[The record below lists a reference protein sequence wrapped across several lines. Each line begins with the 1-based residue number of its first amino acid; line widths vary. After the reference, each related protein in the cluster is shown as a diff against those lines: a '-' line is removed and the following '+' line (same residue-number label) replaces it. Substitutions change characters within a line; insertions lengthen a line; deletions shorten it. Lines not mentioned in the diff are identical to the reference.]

1 MAQRKT
7 LTEQQVSL
15 LRWIAAGCP
24 YGVMDGVHHRIS
36 VAALRNRVLVTIS
49 GRGSTW
55 AAKITDAGQ
64 DYLAQLDGPNP
75 PVPRQANVSVTQQ
88 LVDDVIAG
96 GGVLRVP
103 RRGWPSWKMPDY
115 RHRALLAMR
124 HGKVPDGKRLTVTVV
139 DRELEI
145 QLVDAP
151 ATRAAEPSSHRLRCR
166 RGSGAITPAAR
177 QFRERSER
185 HEVSRAQLQR
195 AARIIHAIA
204 VEAEKRRWTA
214 RTDAGDLTIIAQ
226 EHVFTLHLQEE
237 GVRTRGPWEEAVD
250 RFRGVSRDSY
260 FYRDR
265 ELPTGAYDA
274 AATGRLNLELN
285 REWPFRGRQ
294 SRWGDRQSWTL
305 EDRLPH
311 LFREIEE
318 RIVEAERV
326 AEERRVAT
334 ERAAEAAKLEAEE
347 HQRRWHVLM
356 ERARERLL
364 EDHRAKQLRNEA
376 GAWRDAD
383 RLRRYCDAV
392 DTAYGS
398 RPDTAEWL
406 AWARGYV
413 AQIDPLNRPPTM
425 PKPIEATPEAL
436 QPYLPEG
443 WSAHGPE
450 ARTHRSQHPW

>member
-151 ATRAAEPSSHRLRCR
+151 GYSGGRAELTPVTVPERVGRYHASGPAVSGAFGASRGFAGAAAAGREDHPCDRR
-166 RGSGAITPAAR
+166 RG
-177 QFRERSER
+177 
-185 HEVSRAQLQR
+185 
-195 AARIIHAIA
+195 
-204 VEAEKRRWTA
+204 
-214 RTDAGDLTIIAQ
+214 
-226 EHVFTLHLQEE
+226 
-237 GVRTRGPWEEAVD
+237 
-250 RFRGVSRDSY
+250 
-260 FYRDR
+260 
-265 ELPTGAYDA
+265 
-274 AATGRLNLELN
+274 
-285 REWPFRGRQ
+285 
-294 SRWGDRQSWTL
+294 
-305 EDRLPH
+305 
-311 LFREIEE
+311 
-318 RIVEAERV
+318 
-326 AEERRVAT
+326 
-334 ERAAEAAKLEAEE
+334 
-347 HQRRWHVLM
+347 
-356 ERARERLL
+356 
-364 EDHRAKQLRNEA
+364 
-376 GAWRDAD
+376 
-383 RLRRYCDAV
+383 
-392 DTAYGS
+392 
-398 RPDTAEWL
+398 
-406 AWARGYV
+406 
-413 AQIDPLNRPPTM
+413 
-425 PKPIEATPEAL
+425 
-436 QPYLPEG
+436 
-443 WSAHGPE
+443 
-450 ARTHRSQHPW
+450 

>member
-1 MAQRKT
+1 
-7 LTEQQVSL
+7 
-15 LRWIAAGCP
+15 
-24 YGVMDGVHHRIS
+24 
-36 VAALRNRVLVTIS
+36 
-49 GRGSTW
+49 
-55 AAKITDAGQ
+55 
-64 DYLAQLDGPNP
+64 
-75 PVPRQANVSVTQQ
+75 
-88 LVDDVIAG
+88 
-96 GGVLRVP
+96 
-103 RRGWPSWKMPDY
+103 
-115 RHRALLAMR
+115 
-124 HGKVPDGKRLTVTVV
+124 
-139 DRELEI
+139 
-145 QLVDAP
+145 
-151 ATRAAEPSSHRLRCR
+151 
-166 RGSGAITPAAR
+166 
-177 QFRERSER
+177 
-185 HEVSRAQLQR
+185 
-195 AARIIHAIA
+195 
-204 VEAEKRRWTA
+204 
-214 RTDAGDLTIIAQ
+214 
-226 EHVFTLHLQEE
+226 
-237 GVRTRGPWEEAVD
+237 VD